1 MAFDLEAISALLCI
15 GKLPSAKALQ
25 ELFDALNPE
34 LPKDLKSTEVPAP
47 PSPIPDATVLHFNY
61 DEGHSARF
69 TVPQTQGGSVDFEYV
84 MDRPTPLKF
93 LITTLS
99 IPAPEPAP
107 NMENTIFMPG
117 LNTLH
122 EPKPGETTTEQ
133 RLEYYVRVL
142 RSPTMAQLH
151 PGTSLDQ
158 GDVRLSA
165 KRAVALRLAV
175 SALSAVVPDTFE
187 PKIDGDD
194 VIWSARQLDFIQ
206 TGLSSFNLIDTP
218 LKQRL
223 RDLLK
228 RSCAPDGESVVLV
241 GYSRSSVDIRSA
253 VQDYIRQQKADGVE
267 EDLVQRTLRD
277 RVTVVTVG
285 SATAGYPDG
294 PAYVH
299 LAAFEDPLASAS
311 GVTSKHNANRA
322 GKDAVFLN
330 FTSPFARGAFDSH
343 NFGALSSQYL
353 SVAMAAN
360 GATGLRDLWEKVQQN
375 GKKVPP
381 NEDELL
387 RAMIVCTDGTQWLWS
402 PEEAWKGVS
411 VDALPDP
418 DRAEA
423 VLREGFGDAFVD
435 ALIRD
440 FGKPA
445 VPKFGPRSV
454 SVSADGDGGG
464 GGVDGGD
471 QKEEEERRCWP
482 LCNIS

>member
-15 GKLPSAKALQ
+15 GKLPTAKALK
-25 ELFDALNPE
+25 ELYDALSPE

-47 PSPIPDATVLHFNY
+47 PSPIPDATVLHFNF

-69 TVPQTQGGSVDFEYV
+69 TVPHTQGGSVDYEYV
-84 MDRPTPLKF
+84 MNRPTPLSF
-93 LITTLS
+93 LMKTLS
-99 IPAPEPAP
+99 IPAPQPAP
-107 NMENTIFMPG
+107 RTENIIFMPG

-133 RLEYYVRVL
+133 RLEYYIRVL
-142 RSPTMAQLH
+142 RYPKMAQLH

-158 GDVRLSA
+158 GDVRVSA
-165 KRAVALRLAV
+165 KWAVALRVTL
-175 SALSAVVPDTFE
+175 SALSAVLPDTFE
-187 PKIDGDD
+187 PKVDGDD

-228 RSCAPDGESVVLV
+228 RCCSPDGESVVLV
-241 GYSRSSVDIRSA
+241 GYSRSTVDIRSA
-253 VQDYIRQQKADGVE
+253 VQDYIKEQKEAGID
-267 EDLVQRTLRD
+267 EDEVQRKLRD

-294 PAYVH
+294 PAYLH
-299 LAAFEDPLASAS
+299 LAAFEDPLSSTS
-311 GVTSKHNANRA
+311 GVTSKHNTNRA
-322 GKDAVFLN
+322 GKDAVFVN
-330 FTSPFARGAFDSH
+330 CASPFAGGVFDAH
-343 NFGALSSQYL
+343 NFGALTSQYL
-353 SVAMAAN
+353 SVVMAAN

-375 GKKVPP
+375 GMQVPT

-411 VDALPDP
+411 ADALPDP
-418 DRAEA
+418 DSAEA
-423 VLREGFGDAFVD
+423 ILRKGFGDAFAD

-440 FGKPA
+440 FGKPTA
-445 VPKFGPRSV
+445 PKFGPHAV
-454 SVSADGDGGG
+454 GGDGNGDSNGAGG
-464 GGVDGGD
+464 GGGD

-482 LCNIS
+482 FCTIS